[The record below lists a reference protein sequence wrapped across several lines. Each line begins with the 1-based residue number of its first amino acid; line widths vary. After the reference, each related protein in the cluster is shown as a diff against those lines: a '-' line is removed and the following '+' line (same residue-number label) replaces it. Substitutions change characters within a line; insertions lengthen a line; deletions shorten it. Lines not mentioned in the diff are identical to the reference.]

1 MIIWGPSLFK
11 LVDNESGGG
20 SGNLNMLDQIMGNE
34 VFFSSIIENYGGG
47 LIFEMKIVSKN
58 EI

>member
-11 LVDNESGGG
+11 LVDNESGRG
-20 SGNLNMLDQIMGNE
+20 SGNLNMLDRIMGNE
-34 VFFSSIIENYGGG
+34 VFFSSITENYGGG